1 MDVEVRQDGD
11 VILVDMKGRLVAGTG
26 AEQLQE
32 IINELL
38 AADWRKIV
46 LNLSGIDRIDSAGI
60 GELVSGIRLAERF
73 SSKINLLHVKGQ
85 VRDILALS
93 QLLPLLDIYYT
104 EEEAL
109 AGFDGIEGPPGD
121 SASGED
127 AEGGN

>member
-93 QLLPLLDIYYT
+93 QLLPLLDIFYT

-109 AGFDGIEGPPGD
+109 AGFDEIDGPADD
-121 SASGED
+121 SASGDD
-127 AEGGN
+127 AEGGD

>member
-1 MDVEVRQDGD
+1 MDVEVRQIED

-26 AEQLQE
+26 AEQLQD

-46 LNLSGIDRIDSAGI
+46 FNLSGIDRIDSAGI

-93 QLLPLLDIYYT
+93 QLLPLLDIFYT

-109 AGFDGIEGPPGD
+109 AGFDGVPSSSDASSSGD
-121 SASGED
+121 D
-127 AEGGN
+127 ADDGD

>member
-1 MDVEVRQDGD
+1 MDVEVRQDED

-38 AADWRKIV
+38 ASDWRKII

-73 SSKINLLHVKGQ
+73 SSQIKLLHVKGQ

-109 AGFDGIEGPPGD
+109 AGFNLPEESSADDD
-121 SASGED
+121 SSGK
-127 AEGGN
+127 